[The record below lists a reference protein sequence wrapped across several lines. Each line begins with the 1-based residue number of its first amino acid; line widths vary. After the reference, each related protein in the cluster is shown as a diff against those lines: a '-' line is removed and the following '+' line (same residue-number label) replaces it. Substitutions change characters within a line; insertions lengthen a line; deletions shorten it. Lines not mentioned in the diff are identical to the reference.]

1 MKVKR
6 LNLLALQSHI
16 SNANF
21 SWTAHKIVLDENM
34 MFCIHESWSVGLL
47 WVLWAAGP
55 GVIWWGII
63 LITHWIWVCFR
74 TKNVN
79 SERSLLGI
87 HCLFRWEKCTS
98 NEENSNLPILGWC
111 VPELFLTLSP
121 AKFWHG
127 LGRHWM
133 LTHPLLQIEVS
144 VKINNRMANNVDPD
158 ETARYELSHLD
169 LHCLQRYLYWSVL
182 CRNERVNDLCC

>member
-74 TKNVN
+74 IKNVN

-111 VPELFLTLSP
+111 VPELFFNPFTPKILTWTWPSL
-121 AKFWHG
+121 
-127 LGRHWM
+127 
-133 LTHPLLQIEVS
+133 
-144 VKINNRMANNVDPD
+144 NVD
-158 ETARYELSHLD
+158 TSIVANRGFN
-169 LHCLQRYLYWSVL
+169 Q
-182 CRNERVNDLCC
+182 NQ